1 MRHLPF
7 LIALAIC
14 AYTFVQKSPPT
25 PAVTGPVATALRSAP
40 SSDRAYLA
48 SIYSALADVVTRDK
62 GQRITT
68 TAVWRA
74 IHQDALRL
82 AVGGTALKGKYPGL
96 DVAVEEVLSQHYSLD
111 DTAVGPEMAEQIA
124 AGCRDVEAQCRK
136 N

>member
-14 AYTFVQKSPPT
+14 AYTFVPKSPPT

-48 SIYSALADVVTRDK
+48 SLYSALADVVTRDK

-82 AVGGTALKGKYPGL
+82 AVGGTALRGKYPGL
-96 DVAVEEVLSQHYSLD
+96 DVAVEEVLSRHYSLD
-111 DTAVGPEMAEQIA
+111 DKAIGPEMAEQIA
-124 AGCRDVEAQCRK
+124 AGCLEVEAQCRK

>member
-1 MRHLPF
+1 MRHIPF
-7 LIALAIC
+7 LVALAIC
-14 AYTFVQKSPPT
+14 AYTFVPKSPPT

-111 DTAVGPEMAEQIA
+111 DAAIGPELAEQIA
-124 AGCRDVEAQCRK
+124 AGCRDVEAQCDP
-136 N
+136 

>member
-1 MRHLPF
+1 MRHIPVIL
-7 LIALAIC
+7 ALAIC
-14 AYTFVQKSPPT
+14 VYTLLPKSPPT

-40 SSDRAYLA
+40 SSDREYLA
-48 SIYSALADVVTRDK
+48 GIYAALRDVVARDK

-96 DVAVEEVLSQHYSLD
+96 DVAVEDVLSQHYSLD
-111 DTAVGPEMAEQIA
+111 DTAVGPELAEKIA
-124 AGCRDVEAQCRK
+124 AACADVEGQCRK